1 MKARKAAYKERPG
14 AESKAALEE
23 AQNAKDQAGQRVW
36 RAVSSQVV
44 QTAVIAALGVGV
56 KFGLHRWQD
65 LQDDN
70 GDMTPWSVAWDFVR
84 QFVKSFGSNWT
95 GVSEAMTAV
104 DLVTSGFTSTRS
116 TISMN
121 GIEVLNDVV
130 RKMGKVYQLEAK
142 DTSEMTEKQLDA
154 YNAQMKEAIV
164 DMLGQFAAARGI
176 PYANLKKQVQAV
188 TGWMDTL
195 ANWNKEGGNFD
206 SLPASATGQYDRLY
220 NAYLNGDTV
229 EAKAAIEK
237 LNGMVEA
244 GTIQENKMY
253 EQMKQR
259 LQQYEPRVTEAAQE
273 TNADRWEKRK
283 QLVDQMTSEMQQA
296 FGGEQSDA
304 HDCVVKAVDAKSNE
318 LLKAEKGYDKA
329 SSIYA
334 GLRDAVGSGSGQSVQ
349 DEYDRLV
356 KAGKKPS
363 SVKNEITKAAK
374 ADYVDG
380 SEYDREQLAEMLLA
394 LTDKDGNALY
404 EQKNLDDWVKQ
415 AEKNAEKE
423 AQKENEFDRYDL
435 LK

>member
-1 MKARKAAYKERPG
+1 MNSTDKTPPYWSRSIDELLK
-14 AESKAALEE
+14 
-23 AQNAKDQAGQRVW
+23 
-36 RAVSSQVV
+36 
-44 QTAVIAALGVGV
+44 ALGTTRQ
-56 KFGLHRWQD
+56 GL
-65 LQDDN
+65 
-70 GDMTPWSVAWDFVR
+70 
-84 QFVKSFGSNWT
+84 
-95 GVSEAMTAV
+95 
-104 DLVTSGFTSTRS
+104 
-116 TISMN
+116 
-121 GIEVLNDVV
+121 
-130 RKMGKVYQLEAK
+130 
-142 DTSEMTEKQLDA
+142 
-154 YNAQMKEAIV
+154 
-164 DMLGQFAAARGI
+164 
-176 PYANLKKQVQAV
+176 
-188 TGWMDTL
+188 
-195 ANWNKEGGNFD
+195 
-206 SLPASATGQYDRLY
+206 ASAT
-220 NAYLNGDTV
+220 A
-229 EAKAAIEK
+229 E
-237 LNGMVEA
+237 
-244 GTIQENKMY
+244 
-253 EQMKQR
+253 QR

-415 AEKNAEKE
+415 AEKNAEKDK
-423 AQKENEFDRYDL
+423 AQKKVWGRAKRKRITTRNGLPRTGPDPTP
-435 LK
+435 

>member
-1 MKARKAAYKERPG
+1 MCIR
-14 AESKAALEE
+14 
-23 AQNAKDQAGQRVW
+23 
-36 RAVSSQVV
+36 
-44 QTAVIAALGVGV
+44 
-56 KFGLHRWQD
+56 
-65 LQDDN
+65 
-70 GDMTPWSVAWDFVR
+70 
-84 QFVKSFGSNWT
+84 
-95 GVSEAMTAV
+95 
-104 DLVTSGFTSTRS
+104 
-116 TISMN
+116 
-121 GIEVLNDVV
+121 
-130 RKMGKVYQLEAK
+130 
-142 DTSEMTEKQLDA
+142 
-154 YNAQMKEAIV
+154 
-164 DMLGQFAAARGI
+164 
-176 PYANLKKQVQAV
+176 
-188 TGWMDTL
+188 
-195 ANWNKEGGNFD
+195 
-206 SLPASATGQYDRLY
+206 DR
-220 NAYLNGDTV
+220 
-229 EAKAAIEK
+229 
-237 LNGMVEA
+237 
-244 GTIQENKMY
+244 
-253 EQMKQR
+253 
-259 LQQYEPRVTEAAQE
+259 
-273 TNADRWEKRK
+273 
-283 QLVDQMTSEMQQA
+283 QA

-329 SSIYA
+329 GSIYA